1 MMSKTRVF
9 FVNADDA
16 ASESESNPEDN
27 EPLVKL
33 VTSKAPVH
41 KAAKNEYV
49 WKNCDFSAPDVT
61 FSGAK
66 PQVPDEI
73 ASPLHCFRQ
82 YISDKMLTAL
92 VENTN
97 FYSVGIPAKQ
107 ILKRRHY
114 QAVVGSGLI
123 LISAEHGRKCGRPS
137 TEEKM
142 AVKSVDAMKKV
153 RKEHHRKSRWM
164 QWATGL

>member
-1 MMSKTRVF
+1 MDKMKLRPRTLKMKEVMDLILNANDSDFGESDSDDEDDVENLCS

-16 ASESESNPEDN
+16 ASESESDPEDN

-61 FSGAK
+61 FSGEK

-73 ASPLHCFRQ
+73 A
-82 YISDKMLTAL
+82 
-92 VENTN
+92 V
-97 FYSVGIPAKQ
+97 
-107 ILKRRHY
+107 HY
-114 QAVVGSGLI
+114 TTSGSI
-123 LISAEHGRKCGRPS
+123 FQMKC
-137 TEEKM
+137 
-142 AVKSVDAMKKV
+142 
-153 RKEHHRKSRWM
+153 
-164 QWATGL
+164 